1 MERGSN
7 PKTKQLY
14 WQQLNLHL
22 TCIEDLFGNDTPSVP
37 IDYPIDIGKY
47 NNSQLH
53 TITCYHML
61 SHDITNK
68 LSHAI
73 T

>member
-14 WQQLNLHL
+14 WQQLNLHI
-22 TCIEDLFGNDTPSVP
+22 TCIEDLFVNDTPSVP

-53 TITCYHML
+53 TITCYNMISQTSCHML
-61 SHDITNK
+61 SY
-68 LSHAI
+68 AI